1 MQKQERGEANVLKS
15 GPKHFRAFICSE
27 VKFISCV
34 SGGFSGGLLPVLP
47 FCRQKR
53 PERCQSQVQMSGV
66 GQSWNVR
73 FVPEA
78 DIVGSGVN

>member
-1 MQKQERGEANVLKS
+1 MKS
-15 GPKHFRAFICSE
+15 GPKHFCAFICSE

-53 PERCQSQVQMSGV
+53 PERVLAVREMTRYGKSSEVMSAV
-66 GQSWNVR
+66 SEQR
-73 FVPEA
+73 KFVIYPTA
-78 DIVGSGVN
+78 DNAR